1 MGAFCIQIEHPM
13 KGLLVTGPLSDLRL
27 VELGQLIA
35 GPYCGQLMGDYGAE
49 VIKIEDPK
57 RGDPLRDWGQ
67 EKKGGHSLWWPIA
80 ARNKKCVTADL
91 RSPEGQQIVK
101 DLVAQSD
108 MLLENFRPGTLE
120 RWGLG
125 WDELKKINPGL
136 IMIRVSG
143 YGQTGPYAP
152 RPGYAS
158 VGEAMG
164 GIRYVI
170 GEPDRMPARAGIS
183 LGDSLAATF
192 ATLGALAALHHK
204 EKTGE
209 GQVIDASIYESV
221 LAYMESLVPEWEIA
235 GYQRERTGAVLPKV
249 SPSNVYPTK
258 SGEMLLIAANMD
270 TVFRRLAKAMG
281 KPELADDPKY
291 ATHIARGENTA
302 DLDSMIAKW
311 SSTWEVHELMEHL
324 IAEEVPHGLVY
335 TAKDMLVDPQYLAR
349 ESITNVD
356 VPGIGAFPMQ
366 NIFPLFSE
374 TKPTIRWSGPTL
386 GEHTDEVY
394 RELLGYDDSKMA
406 DLKARGIIK

>member
-1 MGAFCIQIEHPM
+1 M
-13 KGLLVTGPLSDLRL
+13 TGPLSDLRL
-27 VELGQLIA
+27 VELGQLLA
-35 GPYCGQLMGDYGAE
+35 GPYCGQLLGDYGAE

-67 EKKGGHSLWWPIA
+67 EKAHGKSLWWPIA

-91 RSPEGQQIVK
+91 RTPEGQQIVK
-101 DLVAQSD
+101 ELVEQSD

-125 WDELKKINPGL
+125 YDVLSKINPGL
-136 IMIRVSG
+136 ILIRVSG

-164 GIRYVI
+164 GLRYVI

-192 ATLGALAALHHK
+192 ATLGALAALHSK
-204 EKTGE
+204 EKTGK

-221 LAYMESLVPEWEIA
+221 MAYMESLIPEWAIG
-235 GYQRERTGAVLPKV
+235 GYQRERTGSVLPKIT
-249 SPSNVYPTK
+249 PSNVYPTK

-270 TVFRRLAKAMG
+270 TVFKRLAHAMG

-291 ATHIARGENTA
+291 ASILKKMRQQMDEWQQKFPDKGGIPEKELIKEWWNGDNKPPITTLPRVTKKNGKLQLICPTAAASIGWRNKGEKSWNVYSEPINTPTQTIEFIAMRIGY
-302 DLDSMIAKW
+302 L
-311 SSTWEVHELMEHL
+311 SSE
-324 IAEEVPHGLVY
+324 
-335 TAKDMLVDPQYLAR
+335 
-349 ESITNVD
+349 
-356 VPGIGAFPMQ
+356 IG
-366 NIFPLFSE
+366 
-374 TKPTIRWSGPTL
+374 T
-386 GEHTDEVY
+386 Y
-394 RELLGYDDSKMA
+394 
-406 DLKARGIIK
+406 